1 MKGPP
6 IRPLDMLLQSWFWC
20 LYLKAI
26 IHLREARNKK
36 SVEKMNTFFTTFQNS
51 PPLIFTFDLGRWPSG
66 KWRGKLSLATDHR
79 RPTHFCARETVEAQ
93 NLSYSLLYKA
103 NVPNLGNPATI
114 SRDPNSH
121 PQPTNMGSKTTIWP
135 QIKSIK
141 HANANTFNQVL
152 FRRFPKKNRPFKR

>member
-1 MKGPP
+1 M
-6 IRPLDMLLQSWFWC
+6 
-20 LYLKAI
+20 
-26 IHLREARNKK
+26 EARNKR
-36 SVEKMNTFFTTFQNS
+36 SVEKMNIFFTTFQNS

-103 NVPNLGNPATI
+103 NVPNLGKPATI

-152 FRRFPKKNRPFKR
+152 FRRFPKKIAPLRDSKGWIIFTMFSCLGFM